1 MKRSVRRRRLEAR
14 TDYKARLEL
23 LKSGKPRVVIRKTN
37 RYVIVQ
43 IVTSNLAQDQV
54 IFGTSSKVLLM
65 KGWPEAQAGSLK
77 NLSAAY
83 LTGFFVGKQAK
94 DKIKDAIVDL
104 GMHRNIQKSRIYAV
118 VKGLVDSGLPV
129 LCGEEALPIE
139 EDFERNTNIKDIFTK
154 VKKAL

>member
-14 TDYKARLEL
+14 TDYKARLEM

-43 IVTSNLAQDQV
+43 IVTSNLAQDQI
-54 IFGTSSKVLLM
+54 IFGTSSKVLLT

-77 NLSAAY
+77 SLSAAY
-83 LTGFFVGKQAK
+83 LTGLFVGKQVK
-94 DKIKDAIVDL
+94 EKVKEAIVDF

-118 VKGLVDSGLPV
+118 VKGLVDAGLPV
-129 LCGEEALPIE
+129 IHGEEALPAE
-139 EDFERNTNIKDIFTK
+139 EDFERNTKIKDTFTK
-154 VKKAL
+154 VKKEL